1 MDSSTG
7 RREHFPRPCPRLS
20 LSVVVLPLALSLAVA
35 ACATSPERD
44 ESRQSAHAPY
54 RLAPQ
59 AFPAT
64 GPDIA
69 AAPVPSATTEPPA
82 PATVPPPTGDA
93 TPSDASPSLED
104 LDLET
109 ALEVF
114 ASTQNAARERATG
127 ERPAMAAASLRR
139 WSEIFGAV
147 DHALRTPARD
157 IPLLTFIRARVA
169 LESELELDAT
179 RYAALPPWLP
189 IALQARLQGLT
200 RKIDEHRALLSS
212 PRPRPIAFRWPV
224 DTPLITSLFG
234 PRRDPFTGKK
244 RFHRGVDLRARVRQ
258 RVEAI
263 GPGTVTR
270 AAENG
275 GYGLSVE
282 ILHEGGFTSTYSHLS
297 LILVR
302 QNDRVEAGDPIGL
315 TGNTGRSTAA
325 HLHFE
330 IWKGSEPIDPLDL
343 LPAPEI
349 LRSARR

>member
-1 MDSSTG
+1 MDFSTG
-7 RREHFPRPCPRLS
+7 RRERLPRPCPRLS
-20 LSVVVLPLALSLAVA
+20 LSVVVLPLALAA
-35 ACATSPERD
+35 ACATSPERK
-44 ESRQSAHAPY
+44 ETPRRAHAPY

-59 AFPAT
+59 AFPA
-64 GPDIA
+64 PESDNIA
-69 AAPVPSATTEPPA
+69 APTAMNAPPQPPA
-82 PATVPPPTGDA
+82 PAAAPPPKTDA
-93 TPSDASPSLED
+93 PPSLEA

-114 ASTQNAARERATG
+114 ASTQNAARNRATG
-127 ERPAMAAASLRR
+127 ERPAMAAESLRR

-147 DHALRTPARD
+147 DRALRTPAREL
-157 IPLLTFIRARVA
+157 PLLTFVRARVA

-189 IALQARLQGLT
+189 IALEARLQGLT
-200 RKIDEHRALLSS
+200 RKIDEHRALLSA
-212 PRPRPIAFRWPV
+212 PRPRPITFRWPLES
-224 DTPLITSLFG
+224 PLVTSLFG
-234 PRRDPFTGKK
+234 PRRDPFTGQK
-244 RFHRGVDLRARVRQ
+244 RFHRGVDLRARTRQ

-263 GPGTVTR
+263 APGTVTR

-330 IWKGSEPIDPLDL
+330 IWKGSEPVDPLDL

>member
-1 MDSSTG
+1 M
-7 RREHFPRPCPRLS
+7 
-20 LSVVVLPLALSLAVA
+20 V
-35 ACATSPERD
+35 
-44 ESRQSAHAPY
+44 
-54 RLAPQ
+54 
-59 AFPAT
+59 
-64 GPDIA
+64 
-69 AAPVPSATTEPPA
+69 
-82 PATVPPPTGDA
+82 
-93 TPSDASPSLED
+93 
-104 LDLET
+104 
-109 ALEVF
+109 
-114 ASTQNAARERATG
+114 
-127 ERPAMAAASLRR
+127 AASLRR